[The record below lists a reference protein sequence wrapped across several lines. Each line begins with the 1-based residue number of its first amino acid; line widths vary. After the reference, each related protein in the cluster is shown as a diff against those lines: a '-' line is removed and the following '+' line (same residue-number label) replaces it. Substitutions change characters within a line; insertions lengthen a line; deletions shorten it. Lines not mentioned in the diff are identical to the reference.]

1 MSPRQ
6 LYEHFRG
13 DYQTHDIGWSEEQAG
28 TVLQAWQRRFV
39 QVSVE
44 TRGAVPEATP
54 RPRPALNPLCLSSWP
69 RRPCL
74 RTPPSRSTLSP
85 PPPWTT
91 SCMLSLKSVLP
102 VWWEAICLWWVP
114 LLAPR
119 PTSAWCLP

>member
-39 QVSVE
+39 QV
-44 TRGAVPEATP
+44 RGQPGQGAAP
-54 RPRPALNPLCLSSWP
+54 RPCPPPTPHIRRLPSWL
-69 RRPCL
+69 RRRCL
-74 RTPPSRSTLSP
+74 RTRPSRSTPFP

-91 SCMLSLKSVLP
+91 SCVLSLKSALP
-102 VWWEAICLWWVP
+102 
-114 LLAPR
+114 
-119 PTSAWCLP
+119 AW